1 MKWFFRSAA
10 LQISVFTCLLIGA
23 GAIASAQDSSP
34 PAPDN
39 TKANQGDQDKSRST
53 ADRQDNDP
61 SDRKITQQIR
71 QSVMDD
77 KTLSTY
83 AHNVKIVSR
92 NGMETLKG
100 PVRSDDEKRSIE
112 TKAAEVVGRD
122 NVTSELQV
130 SPKQ

>member
-1 MKWFFRSAA
+1 MKWFSRAA
-10 LQISVFTCLLIGA
+10 LQISVFTFLVAGT
-23 GAIASAQDSSP
+23 GAIATGQDSSQ

-92 NGMETLKG
+92 NGMVTLKG

-130 SPKQ
+130 ASK